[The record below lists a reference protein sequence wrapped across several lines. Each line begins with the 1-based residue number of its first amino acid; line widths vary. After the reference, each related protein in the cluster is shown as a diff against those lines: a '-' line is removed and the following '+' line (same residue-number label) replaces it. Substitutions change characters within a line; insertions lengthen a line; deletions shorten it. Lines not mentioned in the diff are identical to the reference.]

1 MFGDEDP
8 SGPPD
13 EKVIIEPRMTF
24 GLDIHRRIHHE
35 ACRQMAYQA
44 QWRAFCERCD
54 ITPRERRPILG
65 RVPSPLQKTNP
76 RNSPL
81 RASAVPRSKRD
92 WKDCVSDE
100 DETTLCSF
108 HYELEKGLERFER
121 AKENDD
127 LAGWPPRTLHP
138 TQGLPAIQASFR
150 AAVQNEC
157 EGRETLF
164 RHYSGPGRRKFQLGR
179 SGAVS
184 ARNAGDEE
192 A

>member
-1 MFGDEDP
+1 M
-8 SGPPD
+8 
-13 EKVIIEPRMTF
+13 
-24 GLDIHRRIHHE
+24 
-35 ACRQMAYQA
+35 
-44 QWRAFCERCD
+44 
-54 ITPRERRPILG
+54 
-65 RVPSPLQKTNP
+65 
-76 RNSPL
+76 
-81 RASAVPRSKRD
+81 
-92 WKDCVSDE
+92 SDE

-127 LAGWPPRTLHP
+127 LTGWPPRTLHP

-150 AAVQNEC
+150 AAVQNQC
-157 EGRETLF
+157 QGRETLF

-179 SGAVS
+179 SSAAG